1 MGGAKIK
8 EGAMKEKSL
17 FLICSAHLDPV
28 WLWKWEEGAAE
39 ALSTFRT
46 AAKFCEEFDE
56 FVFCHNEALLYQWI
70 EAYEPELFGKI
81 QELVKKKKWHI
92 MGGWYLQ
99 PDCNMPSG
107 ESFVRQILWGK
118 NYFKKK
124 FGVEPETAINFD
136 PFGHTRGLVQIL
148 KKAGYSSYLFCR
160 PDPDWLSLTSDDFL
174 WEGYDGSKILSHRAS
189 EHYISYKDQAASRVT
204 KWIAD
209 HPERSTGI
217 LLWGIGDHG
226 GGASREDL
234 MQLRRLIKSNKEWT
248 IRHGIPEDYFAKL
261 RKIQKTLPRHAGD
274 LNPWAVG
281 CYTSMASVKKKH
293 RNLENMFY
301 MTEKM
306 AVHAAL
312 LGVRSYPQER
322 LKEALEDLLFC
333 EFHDILPGSAI
344 PEVEDYGQQRMDHG
358 LEVLSQLRAEIFFA
372 LLQSQPGASEGEY
385 PVFVYNPHPY
395 PIRQTVICEFQ
406 PHEPYF
412 DQKDTLVP
420 ELRNSQGR
428 KIPSQFEKE
437 RSTLSMEWRKRVVF
451 EANLKP
457 AQMNRFV
464 CRLKKT
470 TGKSASP
477 RREKPLLVLRSSN
490 AEIAIRTTTGL
501 IEYYRVKD
509 VDILQSRAF
518 QTLVMEDSPDSW
530 GMKVRSFRDYEG
542 RFTLMTEG
550 DSARFA
556 GVSAP
561 RLAPVRIIEDGPV
574 RTVVEALFIYNQSF
588 ICQRYKFPKKGSEFE
603 VEVRVFWNEKD
614 RMLKLAIPTKFR
626 DGFCKGQVAYGVEDF
641 KKTTDEL
648 VAQKWIGMVS
658 SNKKH
663 ALTVIND
670 RTYGFDFKNG
680 EIRLS
685 LLRSP
690 AYAAD
695 TGKSWSLGPQ
705 DRFIPRMDQGE
716 RVFHFWINGGKAS
729 ERLDVIGRESSAKNE
744 MPIALFCFPSGRQKE
759 LVPALV
765 LSDKVIQ
772 ATAVKLAEQKKW
784 LLVRLFEP
792 SGKRRKTRVSIPSL
806 SLDFDVTLDSFELKS
821 LAVDLE
827 TKEVFE
833 VDLMERK
840 LGKQGLL
847 FKAE

>member
-1 MGGAKIK
+1 
-8 EGAMKEKSL
+8 MKEKNL
-17 FLICSAHLDPV
+17 YLICNAHLDPV
-28 WLWKWEEGAAE
+28 WLWKWEEGAGE

-46 AAKFCEEFDE
+46 AAQLCEEFDE

-92 MGGWYLQ
+92 MGGWYVQ

-118 NYFKKK
+118 IYFKKK

-148 KKAGYSSYLFCR
+148 KKAGYTSYLFCR
-160 PDPDWLSLTSDDFL
+160 PDPEWLSLPSDDFL
-174 WEGYDGSKILSHRAS
+174 WEGYDGSKILTHRSS
-189 EHYISYKDQAASRVT
+189 EHYISYKGQAALRVQ
-204 KWIAD
+204 KWIAEN
-209 HPERSTGI
+209 PERSTGI

-234 MQLRRLIKSNKEWT
+234 MQLRRLIKSKKDWA
-248 IRHGIPEDYFAKL
+248 IHHGIPEDYFAKL
-261 RKIQKTLPRHAGD
+261 RKTQNALPRHAGD

-293 RNLENMFY
+293 RTLESMFY
-301 MTEKM
+301 MSEKM
-306 AVHAAL
+306 AVHATL
-312 LGVRSYPQER
+312 LGLRSYPQEQ

-344 PEVEDYGQQRMDHG
+344 PEVEDYAQQRMSHG
-358 LEVLSQLRAEIFFA
+358 LEVLSRLQAEIFFA
-372 LLQSQPGASEGEY
+372 LLQSQPSASEGEY

-395 PIRQTVICEFQ
+395 PIKQTVICELQ

-412 DQKDTLVP
+412 DQKYILHP

-437 RSTLSMEWRKRVVF
+437 RSTLSVEWRKRVVF

-457 AQMNRFV
+457 AQMNRFI
-464 CRLKKT
+464 CRLKKM
-470 TGKSASP
+470 TGKSDLP
-477 RREKPLLVLRSSN
+477 KREKPLLVLRSSN

-501 IEYYRVKD
+501 IEYYKVKG
-509 VDILQSRAF
+509 VDILQARAF
-518 QTLVMEDSPDSW
+518 QTLVLEDYPDSW

-542 RFTLMTEG
+542 RFSLMTEG
-550 DSARFA
+550 ESARFA

-561 RLAPVRIIEDGPV
+561 RLVPVRVIEDGPV

-588 ICQRYKFPKKGSEFE
+588 ICQRYKFPKRGSEFE

-626 DGFCKGQVAYGVEDF
+626 DSSSKGQVAYGVADF
-641 KKTTDEL
+641 KNTNDEL
-648 VAQKWIGMVS
+648 VAQKWTGVIS
-658 SNKKH
+658 SDKKH

-729 ERLDVIGRESSAKNE
+729 ERLDLIERESSAKNE
-744 MPIALFCFPSGRQKE
+744 MPIALCCFPSGRGKE
-759 LVPALV
+759 VVPGLV

-772 ATAVKLAEQKKW
+772 ATAVKLGEQKKW
-784 LLVRLFEP
+784 LILRLFEP
-792 SGKRRKTRVSIPSL
+792 SGNKRETRISIPSL
-806 SLDFDVTLDSFELKS
+806 SLDFDVSLDSFELKS
-821 LAVDLE
+821 LAVDLG

-833 VDLMERK
+833 VDLMERR
-840 LGKQGLL
+840 LRGQEVL
-847 FKAE
+847 FKSE

>member
-1 MGGAKIK
+1 
-8 EGAMKEKSL
+8 MKEKNL
-17 FLICSAHLDPV
+17 YLICNAHLDPV

-46 AAKFCEEFDE
+46 AARLCEEFDD

-70 EAYEPELFGKI
+70 EIYEPELFGKI

-92 MGGWYLQ
+92 MGGWYVQ

-118 NYFKKK
+118 IYFKKK

-160 PDPDWLSLTSDDFL
+160 PDPDWLSLPSDDFL
-174 WEGYDGSKILSHRAS
+174 WEGYDGSKILSHRSS
-189 EHYISYKDQAASRVT
+189 EHYISYKGQAASRVK
-204 KWIAD
+204 KWMAD
-209 HPERSTGI
+209 NPERSTGI

-234 MQLRRLIKSNKEWT
+234 RQLRRLINSKKDWT
-248 IRHGIPEDYFAKL
+248 IRHGIPEDYFGKL

-293 RNLENMFY
+293 RTLENMLY

-306 AVHAAL
+306 AVHATL
-312 LGVRSYPQER
+312 LGLCSYPQEQ

-344 PEVEDYGQQRMDHG
+344 PEVEDYAQQRMGHG
-358 LEVLSQLRAEIFFA
+358 LEVLSRLQAEIFFA
-372 LLQSQPGASEGEY
+372 LLQSQPSASDGEY
-385 PVFVYNPHPY
+385 PIFVYNHHPY
-395 PIRQTVICEFQ
+395 PIKQTVICELQ
-406 PHEPYF
+406 PQEPYF
-412 DQKDTLVP
+412 DQKNTLGP

-437 RSTLSMEWRKRVVF
+437 RSTLSVEWRKRVVF
-451 EANLKP
+451 QANLKP
-457 AQMNRFV
+457 AQMNRFI
-464 CRLKKT
+464 CRLKKMP
-470 TGKSASP
+470 GKP
-477 RREKPLLVLRSSN
+477 DLPKREKPLLVLRSSN

-501 IEYYRVKD
+501 IEYYKVKG
-509 VDILQSRAF
+509 VDILQARAF
-518 QTLVMEDSPDSW
+518 QTLVLEDYPDSW

-542 RFTLMTEG
+542 RFSLMTEVE
-550 DSARFA
+550 SARFA

-561 RLAPVRIIEDGPV
+561 RLVPVRVIEDGPV
-574 RTVVEALFIYNQSF
+574 RTVVEAFFIYNQSF
-588 ICQRYKFPKKGSEFE
+588 ICQQYKFPKRGSEFE

-626 DGFCKGQVAYGVEDF
+626 DGSCKGQVAYGVADF
-641 KKTTDEL
+641 KETNDEL
-648 VAQKWIGMVS
+648 VAQKWIGVIS
-658 SNKKH
+658 SDKKH

-716 RVFHFWINGGKAS
+716 RVFRFWVNGGKAS
-729 ERLDVIGRESSAKNE
+729 ERLDVINRESSAKNE
-744 MPIALFCFPSGRQKE
+744 MPIALFGFPSGRGKE
-759 LVPALV
+759 AVPGLV

-772 ATAVKLAEQKKW
+772 ATAVKLGEQKKW
-784 LLVRLFEP
+784 LILRLFEP
-792 SGKRRKTRVSIPSL
+792 SGEKRKTRVSIPSL
-806 SLDFDVTLDSFELKS
+806 SLDFDVSLDRFELKS
-821 LAVDLE
+821 LAVDLG

-833 VDLMERK
+833 VDLMERR
-840 LGKQGLL
+840 LREQEVL
-847 FKAE
+847 FKSE

>member
-1 MGGAKIK
+1 
-8 EGAMKEKSL
+8 MKEKNL
-17 FLICSAHLDPV
+17 YLICNAHLDPV
-28 WLWKWEEGAAE
+28 WLWKWEEGAGE

-46 AAKFCEEFDE
+46 AAQLCEEFDE

-92 MGGWYLQ
+92 MGGWYVQ

-118 NYFKKK
+118 IYFKKK

-136 PFGHTRGLVQIL
+136 PFGHTQGLVQIL
-148 KKAGYSSYLFCR
+148 KKAGYTSYLFCR
-160 PDPDWLSLTSDDFL
+160 PNPDWLSLPSDDFL
-174 WEGYDGSKILSHRAS
+174 WEGYDGSKILTHRSS
-189 EHYISYKDQAASRVT
+189 EHYISYKGQAALRVQ
-204 KWIAD
+204 KWIAEN
-209 HPERSTGI
+209 PERSTGI

-234 MQLRRLIKSNKEWT
+234 MQLRRLIKSKKDWA
-248 IRHGIPEDYFAKL
+248 IHHGIPEDYFEKL
-261 RKIQKTLPRHAGD
+261 RKTQNALPRHAGD

-293 RNLENMFY
+293 RTLESMFY

-306 AVHAAL
+306 AVHATL
-312 LGVRSYPQER
+312 LGLRSYPQEQ

-333 EFHDILPGSAI
+333 EFHDVLPGSAI
-344 PEVEDYGQQRMDHG
+344 PEVEDYAQQRMSHG
-358 LEVLSQLRAEIFFA
+358 LEVLSRLQAEIFFA
-372 LLQSQPGASEGEY
+372 LLQSQPSASEGEY

-395 PIRQTVICEFQ
+395 PIKQTVICELQ

-412 DQKDTLVP
+412 DQKYILHP

-437 RSTLSMEWRKRVVF
+437 RSTLSVEWRKRVVF

-457 AQMNRFV
+457 AQMNRFI
-464 CRLKKT
+464 CRLKKM
-470 TGKSASP
+470 TGKSDLP
-477 RREKPLLVLRSSN
+477 KREKPLLVLRSSN

-501 IEYYRVKD
+501 IEYYKVKG
-509 VDILQSRAF
+509 VDILQARAF
-518 QTLVMEDSPDSW
+518 QTLVLEDYPDSW

-542 RFTLMTEG
+542 RFSLMTEG
-550 DSARFA
+550 ESARFA

-561 RLAPVRIIEDGPV
+561 RLVPVRVIEDGPV

-588 ICQRYKFPKKGSEFE
+588 ICQRYKFPKRGSEFE

-626 DGFCKGQVAYGVEDF
+626 DGSCKGQVAYGVADF
-641 KKTTDEL
+641 KNTNDEL
-648 VAQKWIGMVS
+648 VAQKWTGVIS
-658 SNKKH
+658 SDKKH
-663 ALTVIND
+663 VLTVIND

-729 ERLDVIGRESSAKNE
+729 ERLDLIERESSAKNE
-744 MPIALFCFPSGRQKE
+744 MPIALCFFPSGRGKE
-759 LVPALV
+759 AVPGLV

-772 ATAVKLAEQKKW
+772 ATAVKLGEQKKW
-784 LLVRLFEP
+784 LILRLFEP
-792 SGKRRKTRVSIPSL
+792 SGNKRETRISIPSI
-806 SLDFDVTLDSFELKS
+806 SLDFDVSLDSFELKS
-821 LAVDLE
+821 LAVDLG

-833 VDLMERK
+833 VDLMERR
-840 LGKQGLL
+840 LRGQEVL
-847 FKAE
+847 FKSE